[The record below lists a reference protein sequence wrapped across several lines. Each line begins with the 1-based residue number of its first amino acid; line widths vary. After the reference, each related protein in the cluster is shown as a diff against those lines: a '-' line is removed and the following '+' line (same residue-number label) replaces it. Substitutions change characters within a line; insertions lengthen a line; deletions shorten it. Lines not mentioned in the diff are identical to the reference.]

1 MKKFQ
6 ENQFGNDRER
16 GKCTYVTKYGLNKSI
31 EMLDNEIEDAI
42 SIIKNYEIQDKFLEE
57 LALYIKDR
65 NK

>member
-1 MKKFQ
+1 
-6 ENQFGNDRER
+6 
-16 GKCTYVTKYGLNKSI
+16 
-31 EMLDNEIEDAI
+31 MLDNEIEDAI